1 MERDDRH
8 FTIGYPLGF
17 LARAAGL
24 SAVACG
30 LGLWLLRWFFS
41 RDLGSEFAPAF
52 YLLRHLVGFL
62 LPALAFSLLSVL
74 LVACCALFGVALFAS
89 HKIAGP
95 LFRLQ
100 RVAGYLCRGI
110 LVGRVH
116 LRTGDQGRP
125 LAETINVWVQARKDL
140 LQRNRALAERLD
152 ELLCACEAG
161 VAAGDREDTRRA
173 AKELEKKASELGANW
188 PTKP

>member
-1 MERDDRH
+1 MERDERH

-62 LPALAFSLLSVL
+62 LPALAFSLLAVL

-110 LVGRVH
+110 LVGRIH
-116 LRTGDQGRP
+116 LRTGDQGKP
-125 LAETINVWVQARKDL
+125 LAHSINEWVQTRKDL
-140 LQRNRALAERLD
+140 LQRNRALSERLD
-152 ELLCACEAG
+152 ELLCACEIG
-161 VAAGDREDTRRA
+161 VAAGDREATA
-173 AKELEKKASELGANW
+173 SALQQLGLKVSELGNLRQ
-188 PTKP
+188 TKP